1 MSMPAIR
8 AITSPSVAEPP
19 PGLFSN
25 CLVVGDT
32 IHVSGQHAGTPDGA
46 VGGSSMLEQARE
58 ALRRVLALIQAAGGT
73 ADDVVKLTVYICDMA
88 RRTDISTAR
97 REVFA
102 EPLPCS
108 TLIGVNALVSP
119 DLLVE
124 IDAIAILGSG
134 GRQVADRRHGR
145 T

>member
-1 MSMPAIR
+1 MPARPTIS
-8 AITSPSVAEPP
+8 AVTSPSVPEPP

-32 IHVSGQHAGTPDGA
+32 IYVSGQHAGTPEGA
-46 VGGSSMLEQARE
+46 VGGSSMVHQSRE
-58 ALRRVLALIQAAGGT
+58 ALRRVLCLIEAAGGT
-73 ADDVVKLTVYICDMA
+73 ADDVVKLTIYLRDMD
-88 RRTDISTAR
+88 RRADVSTAR

-108 TLIGVNALVSP
+108 TLVGVNALVAP

-124 IDAIAILGSG
+124 IDAIAVVGSS
-134 GRQVADRRHGR
+134 GRQIAGAGK